1 MPDNTTKSA
10 LMPHICRI
18 TCSWISFLSRLEMN
32 LLRKKWPW
40 ISVAIL
46 VCVVG
51 LGYAG
56 YSEFDRQ
63 WNEMLLSKVT
73 WTSPATVV
81 READGQVYYHID
93 NFDRLPE
100 PRRSRAMAVE
110 LIRSQNSAPL
120 SSGPVDWYDRVYPE
134 SKICVRYQC
143 FSNGQLE
150 IVGVNIKDC

>member
-1 MPDNTTKSA
+1 
-10 LMPHICRI
+10 
-18 TCSWISFLSRLEMN
+18 MN
-32 LLRKKWPW
+32 LLRKRWLW
-40 ISVAIL
+40 ISVGII

-56 YSEFDRQ
+56 YHELDRQ
-63 WNEMLLSKVT
+63 WNDMLLSKVT

-81 READGQVYYHID
+81 RKADGRVYYHID

-100 PRRSRAMAVE
+100 PRRSRAMEVE
-110 LIRSQNSAPL
+110 MIRLQNSGPL
-120 SSGPVDWYDRVYPE
+120 SRGPVDWYDRVEPG

>member
-1 MPDNTTKSA
+1 MC
-10 LMPHICRI
+10 I
-18 TCSWISFLSRLEMN
+18 
-32 LLRKKWPW
+32 
-40 ISVAIL
+40 IL
-46 VCVVG
+46 CVTG

-56 YSEFDRQ
+56 YRELDRR

-81 READGQVYYHID
+81 RKADGRVYYHID

-100 PRRSRAMAVE
+100 PRRSRAMEVE
-110 LIRSQNSAPL
+110 MIRLQNSAPL
-120 SSGPVDWYDRVYPE
+120 SRGPVDWYDRVEPGV
-134 SKICVRYQC
+134 KICVRYQC

>member
-1 MPDNTTKSA
+1 
-10 LMPHICRI
+10 
-18 TCSWISFLSRLEMN
+18 MN
-32 LLRKKWPW
+32 LLRKRWLG
-40 ISVAIL
+40 IAAGII

-56 YSEFDRQ
+56 YRELDRQ

-81 READGQVYYHID
+81 RKADGRVYYHID

-100 PRRSRAMAVE
+100 PRRSRATEIEMTR
-110 LIRSQNSAPL
+110 LQKSAPL
-120 SSGPVDWYDRVYPE
+120 STGPVDWYDRVEPG
-134 SKICVRYQC
+134 SKICVRHQC